1 MPLIKRARP
10 TAAAQPSVESTLATL
25 LADLQNEAAA
35 VRLGAAR
42 QLGQYP
48 EAAGA
53 LCTALAAAEQ
63 PERVREAIFTA
74 LIRIGTQPAADGLV
88 PLLAS
93 EDTSLRNGAIE
104 ALKAMPQTAASAI
117 FASLKEGSRDVR
129 IFAVGVLGALAH
141 RDSPEWLVRVI
152 EADPDV
158 NVCAEAVEGLTE
170 CGDEAAV
177 APLHRLLERFPNEP
191 FLEFSVATALARIGA
206 D

>member
-53 LCTALAAAEQ
+53 LCTALAAEQ
-63 PERVREAIFTA
+63 PECVREAIFTA
-74 LIRIGTQPAADGLV
+74 LIRLGTRPAAEGLV

-93 EDTSLRNGAIE
+93 EDAGLRNGAIE
-104 ALKAMPQTAASAI
+104 ALKTMPETAAPSI
-117 FASLKEGSRDVR
+117 FASLKDDSRDVR
-129 IFAVGVLGALAH
+129 IFAVSILGALAR
-141 RDSPEWLVRVI
+141 RDSPDWLIRVL
-152 EADPDV
+152 EEDPDE
-158 NVCAEAVEGLTE
+158 NVCAEAVEGLAE
-170 CGDEAAV
+170 CGNAAAV
-177 APLHRLLERFPNEP
+177 APLRGLLERFPNEP
-191 FLEFSVATALARIGA
+191 FLEFCVQTALARIGA